1 MTDIPINFDSERT
14 PRING
19 VFQIEVGADKFQYIF
34 VQKLLFE
41 LDANLFGRSSI
52 GSGKSV
58 FTLNGDVFGS
68 FEFDLK
74 NTVDVYDDVTPA
86 VNEETIS
93 FWWQKIKD
101 RDPAIVKFIQTMN
114 APDSIGD
121 KFARLRF
128 DGRIM
133 TPSLTASDVNDEVD
147 SIVVKG
153 EVTDYTS
160 GLRETS

>member
-1 MTDIPINFDSERT
+1 MVDIPINFETEKT

-19 VFQIEVGADKFQYIF
+19 VFQIEIAADKFQYIF
-34 VQKLLFE
+34 VQRVFFE

-74 NTVDVYDDVTPA
+74 NTVDLFDNVSPA
-86 VNEETIS
+86 VNAETIS
-93 FWWQKIKD
+93 FWWEKIKA
-101 RDPAIVKFIQTMN
+101 RDPAIIKFIQTMN
-114 APDSIGD
+114 APNSIGD

-128 DGRIM
+128 DGRIIKPAVI
-133 TPSLTASDVNDEVD
+133 TDVGDGLQDATVE
-147 SIVVKG
+147 G
-153 EVTDYTS
+153 EITNYIS
-160 GLRETS
+160 ALREAS

>member
-1 MTDIPINFDSERT
+1 MVDLPINFESERT

-19 VFQIEVGADKFQYIF
+19 VFQIEVGTDKFQYIF
-34 VQKLLFE
+34 VQRLLFE
-41 LDANLFGRSSI
+41 LDANVFGRSSI

-74 NTVDVYDDVTPA
+74 NTVDLFDSVTPA
-86 VNEETIS
+86 VDEETIS

-101 RDPAIVKFIQTMN
+101 RDPAILKFIQTMN

-121 KFARLRF
+121 KFARLKF

-133 TPSLTASDVNDEVD
+133 TPTLIASDVEDELD
-147 SIVVKG
+147 SITVKG
-153 EVTDYTS
+153 EVTDFTS
-160 GLRETS
+160 ALRETT